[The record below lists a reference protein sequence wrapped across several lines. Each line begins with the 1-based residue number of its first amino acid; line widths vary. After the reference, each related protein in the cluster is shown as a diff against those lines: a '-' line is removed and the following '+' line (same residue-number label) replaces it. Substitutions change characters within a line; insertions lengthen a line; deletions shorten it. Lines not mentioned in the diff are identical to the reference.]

1 MLTKSSDKSTFE
13 VILYSGKNPLHT
25 YSMFYS
31 ISAKRVWTEIQKIE
45 IVQCVHFILTK
56 MTYITS

>member
-13 VILYSGKNPLHT
+13 VILYSGKNPLHI
-25 YSMFYS
+25 YSMWE
-31 ISAKRVWTEIQKIE
+31 WTEIKQIE

-56 MTYITS
+56 ITCITS

>member
-31 ISAKRVWTEIQKIE
+31 ISAKRVWKK
-45 IVQCVHFILTK
+45 K
-56 MTYITS
+56 MKLSNVST